1 MVFHLTRE
9 RRLTLVISISASF
22 FLAEISVGFYTRSLA
37 LVADAFHYLNDL
49 VGFIVALIALK
60 ISQRSK
66 HPKELSFGWQRAQL
80 LGAFFNGVFLL
91 SLGVSV
97 FLQSVDR
104 FVSVEKLENPKL
116 VLIIGCVGLGLNLLS
131 GLFLHEHDHGDSA
144 VAEPV
149 DQGSDLTS
157 QASVLEHRGS
167 LSSRVAIPSHVEH
180 RHSVNPQPTK
190 KGHDLGMMG
199 VLIHVLGDA
208 MNNIGVIIA
217 ALVIWKADY
226 EGKYYADPAVSM
238 AISFVILLS
247 SLPLVRKSG
256 TILLQSVPLGL
267 DPEDVKHDLEAIPGV
282 ESVHELHIWRLNQEK
297 ALASAHLVV
306 SEELVDDFMEKAK
319 IINECFHA
327 YGIHSTTLQ
336 PERARLLPSEANNL
350 AEGVASASSVMAK
363 EAQKATQRH
372 IPGPESEYPK
382 ASCLVNCKSN
392 CEWYACCSRPKIY

>member
-1 MVFHLTRE
+1 MAFHLTRE
-9 RRLTLVISISASF
+9 RRLTLVITISASF
-22 FLAEISVGFYTRSLA
+22 FIAEISVGFYTRSLA

-49 VGFIVALIALK
+49 VGFIVALVALK

-91 SLGVSV
+91 SLGISI
-97 FLQSVDR
+97 FLQSIDR
-104 FVSVEKLENPKL
+104 FISLEKLENPKL
-116 VLIIGCVGLGLNLLS
+116 VLIVGCVGLGLNLVS
-131 GLFLHEHDHGDSA
+131 GVFLHEHDHGEGPSS
-144 VAEPV
+144 V
-149 DQGSDLTS
+149 DDGSDLSS
-157 QASVLEHRGS
+157 QESVLEHRGS
-167 LSSRVAIPSHVEH
+167 LSRVVRPHVEH
-180 RHSVNPQPTK
+180 RHLVKPQANK

-208 MNNIGVIIA
+208 INNIGVIIA

-238 AISFVILLS
+238 GIAFVILLS

-267 DPEDVKHDLEAIPGV
+267 DPEDVQHDLEAIPGV

-297 ALASAHLVV
+297 AIASAHLVV
-306 SEELVDDFMEKAK
+306 SDELISDFTDKVK

-336 PERARLLPSEANNL
+336 PEHVRLLPREASKSTD
-350 AEGVASASSVMAK
+350 GV
-363 EAQKATQRH
+363 EFAQQVAAGSNQGVIQRH
-372 IPGPESEYPK
+372 VLSAEAGP
-382 ASCLVNCKSN
+382 ASPNTAACRVNCGSN
-392 CEWYACCSRPKIY
+392 CDGYACCVREKTL